1 MELRLR
7 TRAGN
12 IVVPDVVF
20 ESTSKPYSSV
30 ESALSETSCSGLGRV
45 SKSREYF
52 PLL

>member
-12 IVVPDVVF
+12 IVVPGVVF
-20 ESTSKPYSSV
+20 VSTSKPYSSV
-30 ESALSETSCSGLGRV
+30 ESALSETSCSDRGRV
-45 SKSREYF
+45 SEFREYF